1 MFFLHKSVFQG
12 DETLGNAWASWG
24 AALTSSAPRSGGID
38 WNAIISRGFDL
49 GSQAMQSFGGR
60 TVGTQTYGSSSG
72 VMAINAQPQSGGYD
86 QAALAQQY
94 ALLAAQRD
102 GGPGSTIG
110 GGVDGVLNWMLANPV
125 YPLVG
130 VAALYLLFREPPRR
144 R

>member
-12 DETLGNAWASWG
+12 DETLGA
-24 AALTSSAPRSGGID
+24 ID
-38 WNAIISRGFDL
+38 WNNIINRGFDI
-49 GSQAMQSFGGR
+49 GSQALQSFGGR
-60 TVGTQTYGSSSG
+60 TVGTQTYGSNRG
-72 VMAINAQPQSGGYD
+72 VLAINADERSGGYD
-86 QAALAQQY
+86 QSALAQQY